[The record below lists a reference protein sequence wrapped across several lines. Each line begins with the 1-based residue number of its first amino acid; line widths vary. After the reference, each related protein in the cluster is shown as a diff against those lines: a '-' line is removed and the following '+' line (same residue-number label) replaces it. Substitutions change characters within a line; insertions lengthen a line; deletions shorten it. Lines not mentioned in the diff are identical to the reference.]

1 MLVQTS
7 EHSAQWDV
15 RREAGLLLFRVLLA
29 LILIVLSGYTAIVI
43 SNHGWNLLAVFFGD
57 MSAMT
62 WPGQFNLDFMGFLTL
77 SGLWTA
83 WRHHFSP
90 VGLALGIV
98 AFFGGMVFLTIYLL
112 IASYQVK
119 GSVRA
124 LLLGAQ
130 RASA

>member
-1 MLVQTS
+1 M
-7 EHSAQWDV
+7 
-15 RREAGLLLFRVLLA
+15 LLLRVLLVTILAA
-29 LILIVLSGYTAIVI
+29 LLGYTAIVI

-62 WPGQFNLDFMGFLTL
+62 WAGQFNFDFMGFLTL
-77 SGLWTA
+77 SALWTA

-90 VGLALGIV
+90 VGLALSVV
-98 AFFGGMVFLTIYLL
+98 AFFGGMMFLTIYLL

-119 GSVRA
+119 GNVSA

-130 RASA
+130 RADA